1 MNQVESQGCTG
12 GTKLVFACSGA
23 ADVGAVSD
31 RAARAVTKRGSGT
44 MFCMAGIGGRVPGIL
59 NTTRAAEKILAVDG
73 CPINC
78 VKKCLE
84 ESGFA
89 KFDHLQLAD
98 LGLEKGRT
106 APNDE
111 NIGKAVDAIEKKLAD

>member
-1 MNQVESQGCTG
+1 
-12 GTKLVFACSGA
+12 
-23 ADVGAVSD
+23 
-31 RAARAVTKRGSGT
+31 
-44 MFCMAGIGGRVPGIL
+44 
-59 NTTRAAEKILAVDG
+59 
-73 CPINC
+73 